1 MNETRYRSDD
11 STLEGVQ
18 ARFERWRRER
28 RRQGPIPSELW
39 EAAAALTS
47 KYTYP
52 EVSKALRVNYND
64 LMRRAE
70 ALEAPRGSAEAAE
83 PSFVEVDLRAVG
95 SSEDGE
101 FVLEWE
107 GLCGGKLRIRVRGK
121 SEVDVASVVGAL
133 GALGR

>member
-1 MNETRYRSDD
+1 MNGTGFRSDH

-28 RRQGPIPSELW
+28 RRQGPIPGELW

-47 KYTYP
+47 EHTYL

-64 LMRRAE
+64 LKRRSE
-70 ALEAPRGSAEAAE
+70 ILQGQRCTAEAAE
-83 PSFVEVDLRAVG
+83 PAFVEVDLRAEG
-95 SSEDGE
+95 SSGEGE